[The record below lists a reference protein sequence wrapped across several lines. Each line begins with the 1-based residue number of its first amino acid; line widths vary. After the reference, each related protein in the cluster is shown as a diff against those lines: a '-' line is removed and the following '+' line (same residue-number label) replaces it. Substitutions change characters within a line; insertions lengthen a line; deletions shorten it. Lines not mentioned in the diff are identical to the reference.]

1 MIMQS
6 VYAIRNAVHVDTLQ
20 LETLNIVQYYNSN
33 RLLPCCQPDMLN
45 LCLKTTQCYR
55 FEKPEENISTS
66 CLMTVTFSDCVDRTQ
81 ECFEKNAS
89 LSLDAKTVSYIMDF
103 QKTWTGISNIR
114 LLEAQCGDDVCYL
127 CEFVQKGDDGTENVL
142 SAPGFFKFST

>member
-45 LCLKTTQCYR
+45 LCLKTTIR
-55 FEKPEENISTS
+55 S
-66 CLMTVTFSDCVDRTQ
+66 CPADAQDAGGIRSFPADAQDAGGIRSFPADVQDAADILCSLRKKMALKTQRGGPRKKRRSDVGRKQYPRDERPCHLMCMQ
-81 ECFEKNAS
+81 AA
-89 LSLDAKTVSYIMDF
+89 L
-103 QKTWTGISNIR
+103 TWQPSPF
-114 LLEAQCGDDVCYL
+114 A
-127 CEFVQKGDDGTENVL
+127 
-142 SAPGFFKFST
+142 